1 MRKKLVFVFLLGTCV
16 SLGYAEDLQ
25 TNTELNKVESDINN
39 VTQTMQRL
47 SEQKDTLQ
55 SLLAD
60 TEKHYGETAA
70 LLKILQ
76 AQIDRKRQ
84 SLDKIR
90 ENINIYQTE
99 IDKLSQELADQIRVA
114 YAVGQKEKLK
124 LLLNQQDPMVSSRVM
139 VYFNYFNKERL
150 KKITDIEAAVKRLDQ
165 LNEQKQTETKLLEQD
180 LEKKQS
186 EQIVL
191 NEARKQ
197 RSELLVQIGKE
208 FSSSEQ
214 QLSQLQESENRL
226 KSVME
231 SLPVTEEELAVDAE
245 PTTALSS
252 AIENPSET
260 KTDFSELKGQL
271 PWPIKGKLAHKFGS
285 PRTEGTWDGVLID
298 ASEGME
304 IKAVTAGKVV
314 FAEWLRSYGLLI
326 IIDHGQ
332 GYMTLYAFNQSL
344 YKKTGDSVV
353 AGDVIASVGQSGGRS
368 EAGLYFGIRNK
379 GVPIDPLEWCRN

>member
-39 VTQTMQRL
+39 VTQTLQRL

-252 AIENPSET
+252 AMENPSET
-260 KTDFSELKGQL
+260 KTDFSALKGQL
-271 PWPIKGKLAHKFGS
+271 PWPVKGKLAHKFGS
-285 PRTEGTWDGVLID
+285 PRTEGAWDGVLID
-298 ASEGME
+298 ANEGME